1 VCQILKAKFSNYS
14 YIIIVAQKCNH
25 FVDFSLEA
33 WKAESI
39 LVSQRKKYIRER
51 EREGGRQGRKKRHGG
66 GTNRTYLTGNTS
78 QVPKSEKIAFAFE
91 IFWVTVPC
99 DDCGLF

>member
-51 EREGGRQGRKKRHGG
+51 ERERARQGRGRKKRHGG
-66 GTNRTYLTGNTS
+66 GTNRTYLTGNAS
-78 QVPKSEKIAFAFE
+78 QVPKSEKIAFVFE
-91 IFWVTVPC
+91 ILWVTM
-99 DDCGLF
+99 